1 MRDIR
6 SYHSKSSVLKNRWKN
21 LQCQIRS
28 LTLRKGLCLLAGF
41 LILSFAGA
49 VIPGRLSISLSN
61 SVGHRLFYYKP
72 KFKPSSLKK
81 DTFVLFDVY
90 TKLRPDCWPCQ
101 VIKKIVCAE
110 GDVLSVEERNFYCNK
125 DYIGTAKPCARDGT
139 PLQTFQFNGV
149 IPGGKLFVTGACVDS
164 YDSRYIGFI
173 DKKDIKAILVPII

>member
-1 MRDIR
+1 MLTRTGACL
-6 SYHSKSSVLKNRWKN
+6 SGWWKD

-28 LTLRKGLCLLAGF
+28 LTPKRSLSLLAGF
-41 LILSFAGA
+41 LVLSFAGA

-72 KFKPSSLKK
+72 QFKPSSLKK

-90 TKLRPDCWPCQ
+90 TKLRPDCWPCH
-101 VIKKIVCAE
+101 VVKKIVCGQ
-110 GDVLSVEERNFYCNK
+110 GDVLSVEKRNYYCNQE
-125 DYIGTAKPCARDGT
+125 YIGTAKPYAKDGA

-149 IPGGKLFVTGACVDS
+149 IPTGKLFVAGARLDS

-173 DKKDIKAILVPII
+173 DRKDIRAIVVPII